1 MHITERFLAFTLL
14 GAEWVLWLLIVLSVL
29 SFAVMIER
37 AYYFLTHTV
46 DIDSLSSDLR
56 RMLAKGT
63 VADARA
69 RVKGSDSAEMTV
81 MAAGLDEVER
91 GVDAVAE
98 AMVGRKAH
106 ERMRLE
112 RNLAFLGT
120 LGNNAPFIGLFG
132 TVIGVIVAFA
142 DLADGNNKIA
152 MDRVMGGIAEAL
164 VATGVGLFVA
174 IPAVIAYNVFQ
185 KRISDIEDNVVS
197 TAKQICAF
205 LAASRAVRENGAAAK
220 HADNGKDAAKDPV
233 KVAAE
238 SVRELARSNSSRD
251 LARDF
256 GTEE

>member
-37 AYYFLTHTV
+37 AYYFLTHQV
-46 DIDSLSSDLR
+46 DIDSLAGDLR
-56 RMLAKGT
+56 RLLSKGAI
-63 VADARA
+63 ADARA

-106 ERMRLE
+106 ERMKLE

-132 TVIGVIVAFA
+132 TVLGIIRSFH
-142 DLADGNNKIA
+142 DLAGNQAGGVGI
-152 MDRVMGGIAEAL
+152 VMAGISEAL
-164 VATGVGLFVA
+164 VATAVGLLVA
-174 IPAVIAYNVFQ
+174 IPAVIGFNFFNRRVRQVLANTDALAHDVLAQ
-185 KRISDIEDNVVS
+185 LKGEGDAPSAA
-197 TAKQICAF
+197 TAGDAKK
-205 LAASRAVRENGAAAK
+205 AASSQKLSEAK
-220 HADNGKDAAKDPV
+220 
-233 KVAAE
+233 
-238 SVRELARSNSSRD
+238 
-251 LARDF
+251 
-256 GTEE
+256 